1 MARQSGW
8 VRPRSPSLTASDRS
22 WRRIAAPI
30 SAPNLGH
37 DLPGEAAGGLSG
49 AVVVTRCARPVGC
62 RWRDIRLIRRATLCP
77 SGGHRC
83 HAEQRIWR
91 LSGSLIGPSRS
102 TSSRIEGVQSAHVH
116 VWASVIIRRW
126 VTPSKVCRRI
136 LLLTSVRACRLGTG
150 QRQEADSDVG
160 EGNVPWPC
168 RWSSVPC
175 AR

>member
-1 MARQSGW
+1 MARSFVGLHG
-8 VRPRSPSLTASDRS
+8 SPQ
-22 WRRIAAPI
+22 WGVNEP
-30 SAPNLGH
+30 
-37 DLPGEAAGGLSG
+37 
-49 AVVVTRCARPVGC
+49 
-62 RWRDIRLIRRATLCP
+62 
-77 SGGHRC
+77 
-83 HAEQRIWR
+83 EQAWAKT
-91 LSGSLIGPSRS
+91 SGSG
-102 TSSRIEGVQSAHVH
+102 SRIEGVRSAHVH